1 MNILVRFSMVGL
13 IWVSGAVA
21 LHGQAAQRVRDA
33 IGLSADKGGKFKICP
48 AQAYDQDA
56 PEPALSTANMSA
68 GVLDGYRLFRSKCGQ
83 CHSLNQSATK
93 SEASVHDWTN
103 MVFRMQDMPSSHMSE
118 TQSKAIVTFVVW
130 QADYSNDLVKT
141 LMAFD
146 KDGDGKLSKS
156 EVPERMQGM
165 FDRADTN
172 RDGMLTPEEIRK
184 YAEAQDPSLA
194 AASGNCG
201 PDHQTKK

>member
-1 MNILVRFSMVGL
+1 
-13 IWVSGAVA
+13 
-21 LHGQAAQRVRDA
+21 
-33 IGLSADKGGKFKICP
+33 
-48 AQAYDQDA
+48 
-56 PEPALSTANMSA
+56 MSA